1 MSIRIGTNV
10 ASIFA
15 QRQLG
20 RAEKRTSH
28 ALQALSSGSR
38 IVQAGDDA
46 AGFAISEN
54 LRGQEKSLQQAR
66 NNAESAKGLIQVA
79 EGGLNEQN
87 NILIRLR
94 ELSLQSASDTVG
106 DEEREFLNVE
116 FQQLKEEF
124 ERIAQTTTY
133 GDKKLLVGEEQEY
146 EFHLGTQN
154 GEFDIIKY
162 TLDADTTA
170 STLQI
175 DSLSID
181 ERDAAREVLVD
192 IDDALKTVAGTRAG
206 FGAIQSRLE
215 IAGNNLELQY
225 ENVAAARSRISDA
238 DMAYEVSELTQ
249 GQVQK
254 DFGIAVL
261 AQANQDPVRALRLLG

>member
-1 MSIRIGTNV
+1 MSIRIGTNI
-10 ASIFA
+10 ASIHA
-15 QRQLG
+15 QRQLN

-28 ALQALSSGSR
+28 AMQALASGSR

-66 NNAESAKGLIQVA
+66 QNAEGAKGLIQVA

-94 ELSLQSASDTVG
+94 ELSMQSASDTVG
-106 DEEREFLNVE
+106 DEEREFLDAE

-133 GDKKLLVGEEQEY
+133 GDKKLLIGESQDF

-154 GEFDIIKY
+154 GEYDVIKY

-170 STLQI
+170 STLGL
-175 DSLSID
+175 DGLSID
-181 ERDAAREVLVD
+181 DRDDARDVLED
-192 IDDALKTVAGTRAG
+192 IDDALKMVAGTRAN

-238 DMAYEVSELTQ
+238 DMAYEVSEMTQ

-254 DFGIAVL
+254 EFGVAVL
-261 AQANQDPVRALRLLG
+261 AQANQDPARALRLLA

>member
-10 ASIFA
+10 ASIHA

-20 RAEKRTSH
+20 RAERRTGH
-28 ALQALSSGSR
+28 AMQALASGSR

-66 NNAESAKGLIQVA
+66 NNAEGAKGLIQVA

-94 ELSLQSASDTVG
+94 ELSMQSASDTVG
-106 DEEREFLNVE
+106 DEEREFLEVE
-116 FQQLKEEF
+116 FRQLLDEF
-124 ERIAQTTTY
+124 DRIARTTTY
-133 GDKKLLVGEEQEY
+133 GNKKLLVGEAEEF
-146 EFHLGTQN
+146 EFHLGTLA
-154 GEFDIIKY
+154 GEEDIIKY
-162 TLDADTTA
+162 TLDADTT
-170 STLQI
+170 STNLQI
-175 DSLSID
+175 DNLSIVD
-181 ERDAAREVLVD
+181 RDDAREVLVD
-192 IDDALKTVAGTRAG
+192 IDEALSRVAATRAN

-225 ENVAAARSRISDA
+225 ENVAAARSRIRDA

-254 DFGIAVL
+254 EFGLSVL
-261 AQANQDPVRALRLLG
+261 AQANADPARALKLLA